1 MCIGRCTGQG
11 LWGLVDQDQGSQTQ
25 RSTHQMENRCVLG
38 TKVREEGPVVD
49 SSRHALQR
57 AELSTLSSS
66 KLSIGGNCLLSVTQ
80 VSDLKKKKKQILE
93 IHFMW
98 DFPLKKLRG
107 PGKALET
114 PVSHELLVHD
124 LWLN

>member
-1 MCIGRCTGQG
+1 
-11 LWGLVDQDQGSQTQ
+11 
-25 RSTHQMENRCVLG
+25 MENRRVLG
-38 TKVREEGPVVD
+38 TKGREEGPVAG

-66 KLSIGGNCLLSVTQ
+66 KLSTGGNCLLSVTQ
-80 VSDLKKKKKQILE
+80 FSDLKKKNTHILE

-98 DFPLKKLRG
+98 NFPLKKLRG

>member
-1 MCIGRCTGQG
+1 
-11 LWGLVDQDQGSQTQ
+11 
-25 RSTHQMENRCVLG
+25 MENRRVLG
-38 TKVREEGPVVD
+38 TKGREEGPVVD
-49 SSRHALQR
+49 SSRHVLQR

-66 KLSIGGNCLLSVTQ
+66 KLSIGGNFLLSVTQ
-80 VSDLKKKKKQILE
+80 VSDLKKKQQQILE